1 MITFLF
7 DSNVVEYLLSVFC
20 VCELILN
27 AAVSARS
34 SLKKTFPGL
43 KKKREKK
50 RIITLN
56 TDLILYFSVK
66 IIGSKINNNVES

>member
-1 MITFLF
+1 MSFCVRRLISDLMITFLF

-34 SLKKTFPGL
+34 SLKKNVSWFKKEKR
-43 KKKREKK
+43 KKKE
-50 RIITLN
+50 
-56 TDLILYFSVK
+56 
-66 IIGSKINNNVES
+66 